1 MSKTT
6 ATTGKPFVAEC
17 EIYRTYMQYDNID
30 YRWGVHDMAHA
41 IAQDQLNPRESIF
54 ETRTANTYAQSLG
67 KSLQYQRGV
76 KDAIAAIKADTDL
89 IGIYGHVITEYCQSI
104 IDTI

>member
-1 MSKTT
+1 MSQNTV
-6 ATTGKPFVAEC
+6 AASKPFVAEC

-54 ETRTANTYAQSLG
+54 ETRTATIYTQSLG
-67 KSLQYQRGV
+67 QSLQYIRGV
-76 KDAIAAIKADTDL
+76 RDAIAAIKADTDL
-89 IGIYGHVITEYCQSI
+89 IGIYGYVITEYCQSI